1 MADKLFISSA
11 FLAILGDETSGHG
24 EANYDRVENAPV
36 GTSETRAARCT
47 WFY

>member
-11 FLAILGDETSGHG
+11 FLAILGDEPSGHG